1 MLLMPMCNGLR
12 LLIVGTYPPPFG
24 GIATHLTMLIPGL
37 KRMGAE
43 DIAVVSFNLDECNE
57 QRDGFRMY
65 RFNVKRQG
73 WRLLNPLNW
82 PVVMQSLRA
91 FWAHRLGVSILAREC
106 IKAVLIDG
114 VAKRHRSKVACFYQ
128 CDLNMELLPL
138 GRVWKGERATVLMA
152 FGELYERHSGHFMT
166 RHKRLFKDL
175 ISVPSAVASSSCHC
189 ARSFAVIGVTREI
202 EPVYFGVELSGAT
215 SAELR
220 SSFRAE
226 RGIGPEDIVVLFM
239 GRFTKEM
246 GLDVLVKAAPTLL
259 GRNSAVRLLIA
270 GARGDHSGQAKEL
283 AAAHPDRVFVM
294 ENVPFKQ
301 QAAIYSASD
310 LLVAPSFNQR
320 ACMGLAIKEAMA
332 ARLPVVGGAGGGVPE
347 AVVDGETGYLVPLDA
362 DGTVDAAQFV
372 ERVMKLVDE
381 RDTRVRLGNN
391 GRRRAEQLFSSE
403 TTNRRMAELFM
414 SAATSVGR

>member
-1 MLLMPMCNGLR
+1 MEMCNGLR

-24 GIATHLTMLIPGL
+24 GIATHLTMLIPSL

-43 DIAVVSFNLDECNE
+43 DIAVVSLDMNECDE
-57 QRDGFRMY
+57 QREGFRLY

-82 PVVMQSLRA
+82 AVVMQSLRA
-91 FWAHRLGVSILAREC
+91 FWTHRLGVRILAREC

-128 CDLNMELLPL
+128 SNLNMELLPL
-138 GRVWKGERATVLMA
+138 GRAWKGKRETVLMA
-152 FGELYERHSGHFMT
+152 FGELYEHESGPFMARHQ
-166 RHKRLFKDL
+166 RLFRDL
-175 ISVPSAVASSSCHC
+175 LSVPSAVASSSCHC
-189 ARSFAVIGVTREI
+189 ARSFAVLGVTRVI
-202 EPVYFGVELSGAT
+202 EPIYFGVELSGVT

-226 RGIGPEDIVVLFM
+226 RGIGPGDIVVLFM

-246 GLDVLVKAAPTLL
+246 GLDVLVKSAPTLL
-259 GRNSAVRLLIA
+259 ARNSAVHLLIA
-270 GARGDHSGQAKEL
+270 GARGDYSGQAKEL
-283 AAAHPDRVFVM
+283 AVAHAGRVFVM
-294 ENVPFKQ
+294 EDVPFKE
-301 QAAIYSASD
+301 QAAIYSSAD

-362 DGTVDAAQFV
+362 GGTVDAEQFV
-372 ERVMKLVDE
+372 ERVMKLVEE
-381 RDTRVRLGNN
+381 RDTRIRLGAN
-391 GRRRAEQLFSSE
+391 GRGRAEQLFSNE

-414 SAATSVGR
+414 SAAAAVGN